1 MSDPLF
7 DPLPEVLAEFGSAEP
22 TLEPPG
28 APAPPRG
35 PAHPEAAASP
45 VTTKVEEP
53 AVEQVAEPAGDPV
66 AESVAEPVAEPVV
79 KPIAQTPAPRVVPDG
94 PPRPRPLQSGW
105 TPSADLADLRDGL
118 AGMRTDLR
126 QVPEQ
131 VGQAIAGTVLH
142 SVSVALS
149 DVRRP
154 LESMGLITE
163 QLGAILGRLDAVAGL
178 RDQMGNL
185 EGVPE
190 AIESSRAQIDR
201 DLGGLASELAAILTR
216 VTTLDGA
223 VADLA
228 ANTSTAGE
236 SVQAAI
242 HDEIGKAVR
251 DQLRDLV
258 RDGVHDGVTGSLDE
272 GLQATISQA
281 VVTAQT
287 EIEARIRAHVDDAVM
302 NLADVLMRHQAA
314 LVREAAELAPP
325 KKAESKVTKAAKAT
339 KVEPGRA
346 KPAKRASSA
355 IPVEP
360 RVVEDDE
367 DDEGESSELDALIT
381 RMPAAES
388 LAEAVSNAVR
398 RAGLDLDSD
407 EPRFQVPTPDPDAP
421 RVEDV
426 LASWSE
432 RVEAVVNK
440 VEPTKPAR
448 KKFFRDRR
456 KD

>member
-28 APAPPRG
+28 APARPAG
-35 PAHPEAAASP
+35 PAQPEAAPSP
-45 VTTKVEEP
+45 ATTKVEEH
-53 AVEQVAEPAGDPV
+53 AVEPVAQPAEPA
-66 AESVAEPVAEPVV
+66 AAPVAEPVPEPAV
-79 KPIAQTPAPRVVPDG
+79 KPIAQTPVPRVVPDG

-178 RDQMGNL
+178 RGEVGNL
-185 EGVPE
+185 AGVPE
-190 AIESSRAQIDR
+190 AIERSRAQIDR

-228 ANTSTAGE
+228 ANTATAGE

-272 GLQATISQA
+272 GLQATISAA

-287 EIEARIRAHVDDAVM
+287 EIETRIRAHVDDAVM
-302 NLADVLMRHQAA
+302 NLADVLMRHQAS
-314 LVREAAELAPP
+314 LVREAAELAPA
-325 KKAESKVTKAAKAT
+325 KKAEPRVSKAIKAT
-339 KVEPGRA
+339 KVIPAGA
-346 KPAKRASSA
+346 KPAKRAPSA
-355 IPVEP
+355 RPAEP
-360 RVVEDDE
+360 PAVEDDE
-367 DDEGESSELDALIT
+367 DDEGSELDALIT

-398 RAGLDLDSD
+398 RAGLEVGPD
-407 EPRFQVPTPDPDAP
+407 ESRFHAPTPDPGAP

-432 RVEAVVNK
+432 RVDAVVNRA
-440 VEPTKPAR
+440 EPTKPPR

-456 KD
+456 RD